1 MTESHYE
8 RLGVEPDASREE
20 IEAAYRETIKQV
32 HPDKND
38 NSDAEETFMQV
49 QRARSVLTDPQ
60 QRAEYDRRRSTTE
73 TTETD
78 DRSTGSSGE
87 DGADRRAHDG
97 SSPNEQAS
105 RQQGTRSDE
114 QGRHQRRSSWTDRSD
129 PNRSRATQQT
139 SRSRAH
145 ERESGRTRRVE
156 GLRWEKGRAMVVAA
170 VWKWC
175 AMLLWTVRTVVT
187 MVRCPR
193 RLAVD
198 RARLREAATTPTGI
212 RIGATIVF
220 VLGATIVASYLGLDP
235 QQSPAIGLM
244 IVIVGLIGSYTGYD
258 LLFPT
263 PYYEPP
269 TQQRYDPDG
278 TQRLWPIVATNLLGI
293 GLITGALIR
302 GAPTGGF
309 AFTGM
314 VLLPVVVSLV
324 LSDVVRP
331 SLSSDHSTGVKHI
344 LDALSRSV
352 SALPPI
358 VVGLFVFTELVFDT
372 PAILDSWGWT
382 TATPWFGR
390 LTLGGVH
397 VGLVLNL
404 LVGVLVCV
412 CLLWSVYAM
421 CLHLT
426 AAPWADRY
434 SYGYRV
440 RPGPWNLLVAGPFVV
455 IGWMILAGVSTIEI
469 PMGIS
474 TIALTQQGLLMAL
487 FLLPSVLTGLYI
499 LRRRLEPMF
508 HA

>member
-1 MTESHYE
+1 MTESYYE
-8 RLGVEPDASREE
+8 LLGVEPDASPEE
-20 IEAAYRETIKQV
+20 IKAAYRETVKQV
-32 HPDKND
+32 HPDKSD
-38 NSDAEETFMQV
+38 SPDAEETFMQV
-49 QRARSVLTDPQ
+49 QKARNVLTDPQ
-60 QRAEYDRRRSTTE
+60 QRAQYDRRRSATE
-73 TTETD
+73 TTGTD
-78 DRSTGSSGE
+78 TGSNESSGE
-87 DGADRRAHDG
+87 AEDHRRAHDG
-97 SSPNEQAS
+97 ASPDEQAD
-105 RQQGTRSDE
+105 QQQQASSDDQE
-114 QGRHQRRSSWTDRSD
+114 RHRRRSSWTDRSD
-129 PNRSRATQQT
+129 PDHSQHTQQT
-139 SRSRAH
+139 AHTRDHDAGHPNRERSVWH
-145 ERESGRTRRVE
+145 RR
-156 GLRWEKGRAMVVAA
+156 RAMVATT

-193 RLAVD
+193 RLAID

-212 RIGATIVF
+212 RIGATIAF
-220 VLGATIVASYLGLDP
+220 VLGTTIVANYIGLDL
-235 QQSPAIGLM
+235 QASPAIGLA

-263 PYYEPP
+263 PYYESP

-293 GLITGALIR
+293 GLVSIALIGGAPDGGILFTGA
-302 GAPTGGF
+302 
-309 AFTGM
+309 

-331 SLSSDHSTGVKHI
+331 TISTDHSAGINHV
-344 LDALSRSV
+344 LGALARSV
-352 SALPPI
+352 SVLPPF
-358 VVGLFVFTELVFDT
+358 VVGLLVFTHWGFDI
-372 PAILDSWGWT
+372 PALLDGLGVM
-382 TATPWFGR
+382 TATPWFKR
-390 LTLGGVH
+390 LTLGGVY

-404 LVGVLVCV
+404 FVGLLVCG

-434 SYGYRV
+434 SYGYQI

-455 IGWMILAGVSTIEI
+455 SGWMVIAGVSTIEI
-469 PMGIS
+469 PMGVS
-474 TIALTQQGLLMAL
+474 TIAITQQGLLIAL

-508 HA
+508 HV